1 MPLRRAV
8 NGALALVG
16 ASLRDADVT
25 LEVAL
30 GPPPGLLVMA
40 QLVPL
45 EQVLAN
51 LIANARD
58 AFAGRPPGGAR
69 RLRIGAEQ
77 EGGQVRI
84 TVADTAG
91 GIAQPV
97 LDRLFEPF
105 VTTKDAEKGTGLGLS
120 ICHGLVLGM
129 GGTIEARNAGEGAV
143 FSITLAAAPN
153 LAAAEPLRVSA

>member
-1 MPLRRAV
+1 
-8 NGALALVG
+8 
-16 ASLRDADVT
+16 
-25 LEVAL
+25 
-30 GPPPGLLVMA
+30 MA

-143 FSITLAAAPN
+143 FSITLAAAPD